1 MSLVFVEGL
10 GEVEFNDF
18 EFLTFTD
25 GWNGGQWNNWDVVE
39 NPNKYDI
46 IHVSNEQITALN
58 CVSKTV
64 SGVDYDMGHKYG
76 WESIR
81 LYTMLETYLGDCEVC
96 LVNKPIMYRLKN
108 NLIGDVL

>member
-39 NPNKYDI
+39 NPKKYDI
-46 IHVSNEQITALN
+46 IHTSEGHISLLN
-58 CVSKTV
+58 CVSKV
-64 SGVDYDMGHKYG
+64 VRGVDHDMGHEYE

-81 LYTMLETYLGDCEVC
+81 LYAILETYLGDCEVC